1 MIWTVLQIRIS
12 CNQDIIFR
20 SGICRGGFFVHAVLF
35 TSLPYLFDKMFTNAN
50 YADKERME
58 YAMEK
63 IKVLVVDDE
72 SRMRKLV
79 SDFLTRDGYE
89 VIEAGDGEEAVE
101 IFFQNKDIAV
111 ILLDVMMPKM
121 NGWQVLKT
129 IREYSHVPVIM
140 LTAKGEEQ
148 DELHG
153 FDLGVD
159 EYISKP
165 FSPKILVA
173 RVGAVLKRSNQVKSS
188 KLECGGI
195 VIDKAA
201 HQVTIDGK
209 EIELSF
215 KEFELLTYFMENRGL
230 ALSREKILN
239 NVWNYDYFG
248 DARTIDTHV
257 KKLRSKMGEK
267 GEYIHTIWGM
277 GYKFEV
283 E

>member
-1 MIWTVLQIRIS
+1 
-12 CNQDIIFR
+12 
-20 SGICRGGFFVHAVLF
+20 
-35 TSLPYLFDKMFTNAN
+35 
-50 YADKERME
+50 
-58 YAMEK
+58 MEK

-129 IREYSHVPVIM
+129 IREYSQVPVIM

-173 RVGAVLKRSNQVKSS
+173 RVGAVLKRSN
-188 KLECGGI
+188 
-195 VIDKAA
+195 KAA